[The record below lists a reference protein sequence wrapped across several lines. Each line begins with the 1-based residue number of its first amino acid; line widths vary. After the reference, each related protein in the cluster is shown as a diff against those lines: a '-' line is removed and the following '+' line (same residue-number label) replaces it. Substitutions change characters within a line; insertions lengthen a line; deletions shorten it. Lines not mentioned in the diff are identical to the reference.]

1 MSKPARA
8 RLNCIEQ
15 AWAYID
21 RILDEQDGLKV
32 LLCDDATRNIL
43 SVVYSQHQLL
53 QHNVVLVDMLSNRD
67 YYPMK
72 HFRCIIFCR
81 ATPTSLASVY
91 QVLAEG
97 NFASYSLHF
106 SHLLESN
113 IVQSLANAD
122 ILNLVSS
129 INEVYLDSMPLTE
142 YVTITQLKPASLRS
156 VVSPV
161 VNPITYTQWDT
172 ASFERMTESIVSL
185 MLMTNRRPAIRY
197 RGQNKV
203 TEKLAKLLA
212 EKMKTVHQSFP
223 DLKAKDSVLVI
234 LDRMDD
240 PVTALVTPW
249 TYEAM
254 IHEIIGFQRGNE
266 VTVDDPDAKPDECVH
281 VLTAHT
287 DPFYAQHRY
296 NDYGQVCIA
305 VSELVKAYKALN
317 NFDRNNVSLD
327 EIKNFMNRFPEA
339 RKQSMQVTRH
349 CAIASQLVTEVN
361 GRNLTR
367 LSVLEQEM
375 LASNNVAE
383 HSRQMMEIV
392 QDPKTDIEDALRM
405 VMLYALRYEKTS
417 GNIIPQLR
425 DVLGKRNCP
434 PERISLIDRV
444 LEYGGADKRMHELFR
459 SSTGHMLKV
468 VAKAVGQFGKDV
480 QNVLTQ
486 HVPLMRKLINRV
498 YNGTLS
504 EQNYPVQEVSNSPIP
519 TSTVPTIRAK
529 DIIVVMVGGVT
540 YSEAMLLY
548 QINQGQVQNNVESL
562 MNLGKNMTRLVGGGD
577 VSGSGVS
584 DEPYTEKIEARVTLL
599 STSMI
604 DSKDFI
610 HSLPS

>member
-1 MSKPARA
+1 MALSPRS

-15 AWAYID
+15 AWTYID
-21 RILDEQDGLKV
+21 KMLDSQDGLKV
-32 LLCDDATRNIL
+32 LLCDDTTRNIL

-53 QHNVVLVDMLSNRD
+53 HHNVVLVDMLSNRD
-67 YYPMK
+67 HYPMK
-72 HFRCIIFCR
+72 HFRCVIFCR
-81 ATPTSLASVY
+81 PSPASLACVY
-91 QVLAEG
+91 QELAEG
-97 NFASYSLHF
+97 NFASYSLYF

-113 IVQSLANAD
+113 LVQSLANAD
-122 ILNLVSS
+122 LLNLVNSV
-129 INEVYLDSMPLTE
+129 NEIYLDSVLLTE
-142 YVTITQLKPASLRS
+142 YVAITQLKPGTLRS
-156 VVSPV
+156 AVSPL
-161 VNPITYTQWDT
+161 VNPITYSQWDS
-172 ASFERMTESIVSL
+172 AAFDRMAESIVS
-185 MLMTNRRPAIRY
+185 MILMTNRRPAIRY

-203 TEKLAKLLA
+203 TEKLAKLVS
-212 EKMKTVHQSFP
+212 EKMKGVHQCFP
-223 DLKAKDSVLVI
+223 DLRAKESVLLI

-254 IHEIIGFQRGNE
+254 IHEIIGFQSGNE
-266 VTVDDPDAKPDECVH
+266 VTIDDPDAKPEERVH
-281 VLTAHT
+281 VLTAHN
-287 DPFYAQHRY
+287 DPFFAQHRY
-296 NDYGQVCIA
+296 SDYGQVCIA
-305 VSELVKAYKALN
+305 VSELVKTYKALN

-349 CAIASQLVTEVN
+349 CGIASQLVTEVN

-383 HSRQMMEIV
+383 HSKQMMEIV
-392 QDPKTDIEDALRM
+392 QDPKTDVDDALRM

-417 GNIIPQLR
+417 GNIISQLK
-425 DVLGKRNCP
+425 DELGKRNCP
-434 PERISLIDRV
+434 APRISLIDRV
-444 LEYGGADKRMHELFR
+444 LEYGGADKRLHELFR
-459 SSTGHMLKV
+459 VSTGHMLKV

-486 HVPLMRKLINRV
+486 HVPLMKKLINRV

-504 EQNYPVQEVSNSPIP
+504 EQNYPVQEVASSPIP
-519 TSTVPTIRAK
+519 TAAVPAIRAK
-529 DIIVVMVGGVT
+529 DIIIVMVGGVT
-540 YSEAMLLY
+540 YSESMLLH
-548 QINQGQVQNNVESL
+548 QINQGQVSNNVESL
-562 MNLGKNMTRLVGGGD
+562 MNLGKNMTRLVGGDAPGNAA
-577 VSGSGVS
+577 S

-599 STSMI
+599 STTII